1 MKKIY
6 IKDLEQYIGEEIEL
20 QAFVDNIRNLQY
32 VQFIILRDGTGK
44 VQLTIEKEDTNNK
57 EMVELVNHLTLESTV
72 KVTGTVSKNEKV
84 KLRGMEMIPS
94 NIVVT
99 STSKEELPVNIK
111 DKEATLRD
119 TRLDYRFLDLRRS
132 ENHLLFSIATTMEKA
147 MCEFFWNHDYIEI
160 HSPKIS
166 ESNAESGAEQFK
178 LDYFGKQASLV
189 QSPQFYKQMAI
200 ASGFDKVFEI
210 GPVFRAENSN
220 TNVHTTEFRGFDV
233 EIGWIDN
240 YHDVMDVEEAW
251 IKSFLK
257 KVKEKYQE
265 QIKEVFHTEIEIDDD
280 IKFPRISFTEVKQI
294 MKDVYHYEAEKE
306 DDLDNQEEKLI
317 SKYVKEKYNCDFV
330 FVTNFPYSTRS
341 FYVMKDENG
350 VTQTYDLIYKGVEIT
365 SGAQREHRYEI
376 LKEQVK
382 EKGIDPKDL
391 EFYLEFF
398 EYGCPPHGGFG
409 VGLERFIM
417 CVLNIDNIREVSYIF
432 RGPTRLN
439 P

>member
-6 IKDLEQYIGEEIEL
+6 IKDLDQYLGKEIEL

-32 VQFIILRDGTGK
+32 VQFVILRDGTGM
-44 VQLTIEKEDTNNK
+44 VQMTIEKSDETMK
-57 EMVELVNHLTLESTV
+57 EMVELIDHLTLESTL
-72 KVTGTVSKNEKV
+72 KITGTVMKNEKV
-84 KLRGMEMIPS
+84 KLRGMEIIPS
-94 NIVVT
+94 KIEVT
-99 STSKEELPVNIK
+99 SRSKEELPVNLK

-132 ENHLLFSIATTMEKA
+132 ENHLLFSIASEMEKA
-147 MCEFFWNHDYIEI
+147 MCEFFWDRDYIEI

-200 ASGFDKVFEI
+200 ASGFDKVFEV

-257 KVKEKYQE
+257 KVKEKYQD
-265 QIKEVFHTEIEIDDD
+265 QIKEVFHTEIEIDDT
-280 IKFPRISFTEVKQI
+280 ISFPRIPFTEVKQI
-294 MKDVYHYEAEKE
+294 MKEVYHYEALKT
-306 DDLDNQEEKLI
+306 DDLDGQEEKLI
-317 SKYVKEKYNCDFV
+317 SQYVKEKYHCDFV

-350 VTQTYDLIYKGVEIT
+350 ETQTYDLIYRGVEIT
-365 SGAQREHRYEI
+365 SGAQREHRYEV
-376 LKEQVK
+376 LKEQIK

-391 EFYLEFF
+391 NFYLEFF
-398 EYGCPPHGGFG
+398 AYGCPPHGGFG

-417 CVLNIDNIREVSYIF
+417 CVLNIENIREVSYIF